1 MTVVTILREL
11 GSGGGEI
18 GRQAAHNLGYDYVD
32 KDVIEGIFRQYGLTK
47 FDQIYNNMPSFLD
60 MINYSNLLIVSMLN
74 EIIEAVAQR
83 GNAVLLIRGGFAI
96 LDGCADV
103 LNVRI
108 HAPVSVRAPRV
119 MTREQLPDLWHAE
132 QQITEDDKLRRKF
145 LQMFYDKRWE
155 DQTQFDLVLDT
166 GALTLEAATAQLV
179 AATQALATKP
189 IVAGATTTAKFKV
202 DPVLADA
209 VAKVLAH
216 PLPAL
221 HHAAS

>member
-18 GRQAAHNLGYDYVD
+18 GRRAAQTLGYDYVD
-32 KDVIEGIFRQYGLTK
+32 KEVIEGIFRQYGLTK
-47 FDQIYNNMPSFLD
+47 FDQVYNTMPSFLD

-83 GNAVLLIRGGFAI
+83 GKVVLLIRSGFAI
-96 LDGCADV
+96 LGGCADV

-108 HAPVSVRAPRV
+108 HAPVSVRAPRIV
-119 MTREQLPDLWHAE
+119 AREQIADLWQAE
-132 QQITEDDKLRRKF
+132 QQIAEDDKLRRKF
-145 LQMFYDKRWE
+145 LQMFYDKHW
-155 DQTQFDLVLDT
+155 DDAAQFDLVLDT
-166 GALTLEAATAQLV
+166 GALTLDAATEQLV
-179 AATQALATKP
+179 TAAQAVAAKPLA
-189 IVAGATTTAKFKV
+189 AGAPTTAKFKV

-209 VAKVLAH
+209 VAKVLAN

-221 HHAAS
+221 AAEAA